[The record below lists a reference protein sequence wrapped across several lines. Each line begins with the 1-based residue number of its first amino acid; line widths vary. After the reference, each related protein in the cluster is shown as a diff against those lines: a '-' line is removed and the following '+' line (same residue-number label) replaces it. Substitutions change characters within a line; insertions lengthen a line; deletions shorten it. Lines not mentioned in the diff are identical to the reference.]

1 MEFSRER
8 GRKQGNDISE
18 ATFRD
23 ISFAKSSE
31 LVGGCQPDRSM
42 LWACACPES
51 RYRSRSR
58 DRSCV

>member
-8 GRKQGNDISE
+8 GRKQGGHISK

-23 ISFAKSSE
+23 TSFAKSSE

-42 LWACACPES
+42 LWACPCLES
-51 RYRSRSR
+51 RCRSRSR
-58 DRSCV
+58 DRGHV